1 MVTQNVAM
9 QSICLA
15 REKETHYSH
24 LSVAD
29 SVVVT
34 GFWKTYLVEVNV
46 SLSQLIRT
54 LSREDH
60 HTVRLLPDVL

>member
-1 MVTQNVAM
+1 MLPCKIFALLEKKKNITQSFN
-9 QSICLA
+9 
-15 REKETHYSH
+15 
-24 LSVAD
+24 VAD

-34 GFWKTYLVEVNV
+34 DFWKTCLVEVNV

-60 HTVRLLPDVL
+60 HTV